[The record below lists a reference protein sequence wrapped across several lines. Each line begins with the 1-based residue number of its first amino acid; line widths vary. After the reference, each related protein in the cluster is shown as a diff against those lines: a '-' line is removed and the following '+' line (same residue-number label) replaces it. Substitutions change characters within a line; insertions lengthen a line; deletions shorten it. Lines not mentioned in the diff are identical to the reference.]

1 MLGEA
6 VNGDLTIDESG
17 ALYGAVFEDR
27 AGVVLHPDDVTIMTD
42 SAGNILGYLWDPK
55 DRGKEQ

>member
-1 MLGEA
+1 MS
-6 VNGDLTIDESG
+6 GDLTIDESG
-17 ALYGAVFEDR
+17 ALYGTVFEGR
-27 AGVVLHPDDVTIMTD
+27 NGVVLHPDDVTIMTD